1 MNIPPIESLLE
12 TVQDAESAL
21 TRTMLRDGRHVSEYR
36 DALKRFA
43 VAWFVLEKSR
53 QPEEFLPPP
62 GRRRRIAVSGL
73 IRGVLGFINPFKA
86 EAWPRWGI
94 LASQAI
100 CRRRAGERPGQRR
113 TSQTQ
118 G

>member
-62 GRRRRIAVSGL
+62 GAQKANSRVGSHPRRF
-73 IRGVLGFINPFKA
+73 GVHQPV
-86 EAWPRWGI
+86 
-94 LASQAI
+94 
-100 CRRRAGERPGQRR
+100 
-113 TSQTQ
+113 
-118 G
+118 